1 MRSSTVIARCA
12 VSSLILAG
20 ILTGERPFA
29 ASHAHAQALPAPAAQ
44 VRVLIHNYAFHPAT
58 LRIAPGTTV
67 TWANQ
72 DDDVHTVMNADHGH
86 LFSSKPLN
94 TGQSFS
100 HTFDAPGIYPY
111 LCSVHPFMTGAI
123 IVKAGA

>member
-1 MRSSTVIARCA
+1 MRPSTAIARCA
-12 VSSLILAG
+12 VSGLVLAG
-20 ILTGERPFA
+20 ILAWHSFA
-29 ASHAHAQALPAPAAQ
+29 AAQAPTGPAPAAQ
-44 VRVLIHNYAFHPAT
+44 VRVRIHNYAFHPAT

-67 TWANQ
+67 TWVNQ

-86 LFSSKPLN
+86 PFSSKPLN